1 MRLLTSATLPV
12 IALLAASCTGPA
24 KVLPGNRDT
33 AGVAFDEDGDGFA
46 AGEDCNDEDSTAF
59 PGALERC
66 DGVDN
71 NCDGVADEGVQVTV
85 YPDADSDGFG
95 DGTRG
100 EEACGPGDGFVS
112 NGNDCDDTTAAAWPG
127 NPEACDGL
135 DNDCN
140 GAVDDGVGGTVWADA
155 DMDGF
160 GDAAAPEFACTAGP
174 GTADNPD
181 DCDDADPFVSPD
193 GVELCNEV
201 DDDCDGETDEGLRS
215 RYYRDVDGDTYGDD
229 AGAIDACE
237 RPDGTATRGGDCDDT
252 DFSFFPGAPET
263 DCTDPADYNCDGTVG
278 YADADADGY
287 PACVEC
293 DDASADVSP
302 AAAEVCNRGIDD
314 DCDGLADD
322 ADPSVDL
329 STAAWYY
336 EDADADGFGD
346 ASAPLLACDAPAG
359 FVADDTDCDD
369 ATATRFPGA
378 PEVCNSGIDDDCD
391 GLADDADPGRVAA
404 STSAWYRDAD
414 GDGYGTAGSFV
425 FACAPPA
432 GYVALSTD
440 CDDTRGAVSPGA
452 TEVCDGLDNDCDA
465 LTDDAD
471 TSLDLGSATTWY
483 RDNDGDAY
491 GDPSSTTRACLQ
503 PTGFRPGAGDCD
515 DTRAT
520 VSPAAR
526 EVCNSGLDDDCDGA
540 ADDADTSLD
549 TSTAGLYYT
558 DGDRDGYGAASVRA
572 CVQPSG
578 TALTGTDCDDT
589 RATVS
594 PAAAEVCDSLDN
606 DCDTLIDDADPSRTG
621 GSTWY
626 RDADGDGWGVASP
639 STTACTRPS
648 GYAAALTDCN
658 DGTAAIS
665 PSATEVCDLADN
677 DCDGSADEGYD
688 ADGDGIVDCREVNY
702 TITIEA
708 TGDDVWSGWI
718 DGASMG
724 TYAGWNVVDTFTY
737 TLNSGTHTF
746 AAYAADTGAAIA
758 GFLAVVK
765 VNGVVTYRTANFKVS
780 DPAPSGAWTSPT
792 YNDSAWATPS
802 ACSGSQ
808 VSSFWGSQPS
818 SLLSTGATWMWHTN
832 CQGLGDS
839 YWRLTFTL
847 P

>member
-1 MRLLTSATLPV
+1 MRLHSAAAIP
-12 IALLAASCTGPA
+12 ALFILAASCTGPA

-100 EEACGPGDGFVS
+100 EEACGPGDGFVT

-302 AAAEVCNRGIDD
+302 AAAEVCNGGIDD

-322 ADPSVDL
+322 ADPSVDR

-391 GLADDADPGRVAA
+391 GMADDGDTSLDTRTA
-404 STSAWYRDAD
+404 SSFYRDNDA
-414 GDGYGTAGSFV
+414 DGYGTSTV
-425 FACAPPA
+425 LACALGP
-432 GYVALSTD
+432 GLSTS
-440 CDDTRGAVSPGA
+440 G
-452 TEVCDGLDNDCDA
+452 
-465 LTDDAD
+465 
-471 TSLDLGSATTWY
+471 
-483 RDNDGDAY
+483 
-491 GDPSSTTRACLQ
+491 
-503 PTGFRPGAGDCD
+503 GDCD

-520 VSPAAR
+520 VSPGAT
-526 EVCNSGLDDDCDGA
+526 EVCNSGLDDDCDTL

-558 DGDRDGYGAASVRA
+558 DGD
-572 CVQPSG
+572 
-578 TALTGTDCDDT
+578 
-589 RATVS
+589 
-594 PAAAEVCDSLDN
+594 
-606 DCDTLIDDADPSRTG
+606 
-621 GSTWY
+621 
-626 RDADGDGWGVASP
+626 GDGWG
-639 STTACTRPS
+639 
-648 GYAAALTDCN
+648 
-658 DGTAAIS
+658 
-665 PSATEVCDLADN
+665 
-677 DCDGSADEGYD
+677 
-688 ADGDGIVDCREVNY
+688 
-702 TITIEA
+702 
-708 TGDDVWSGWI
+708 
-718 DGASMG
+718 
-724 TYAGWNVVDTFTY
+724 
-737 TLNSGTHTF
+737 
-746 AAYAADTGAAIA
+746 
-758 GFLAVVK
+758 
-765 VNGVVTYRTANFKVS
+765 
-780 DPAPSGAWTSPT
+780 
-792 YNDSAWATPS
+792 
-802 ACSGSQ
+802 
-808 VSSFWGSQPS
+808 
-818 SLLSTGATWMWHTN
+818 LSKIGRAHV
-832 CQGLGDS
+832 
-839 YWRLTFTL
+839 
-847 P
+847 